1 MEPNVALGRP
11 FIYRARP
18 WQARLRRC
26 SDVLIA
32 AAVLVLAAPVL
43 AAACVAIALEDGRPF
58 LFTQRRVGRF
68 GRTFLIYKLRTM
80 RKSDC
85 TDQLSP
91 RHGRDPRI
99 TQCGA
104 ILRKLSIDELPQLL
118 NVLLGDMTIVGP
130 RPEMPFVVAQYER
143 WQNLRHLA
151 TPGLTCIWQ
160 TTVRKTVPLENPEAT
175 KLDLEYL
182 NTASPLLDSRLMLRT
197 IRAIFFHQGAF

>member
-1 MEPNVALGRP
+1 
-11 FIYRARP
+11 
-18 WQARLRRC
+18 
-26 SDVLIA
+26 
-32 AAVLVLAAPVL
+32 
-43 AAACVAIALEDGRPF
+43 
-58 LFTQRRVGRF
+58 
-68 GRTFLIYKLRTM
+68 
-80 RKSDC
+80 
-85 TDQLSP
+85 
-91 RHGRDPRI
+91 
-99 TQCGA
+99 
-104 ILRKLSIDELPQLL
+104 
-118 NVLLGDMTIVGP
+118 MTIVGP